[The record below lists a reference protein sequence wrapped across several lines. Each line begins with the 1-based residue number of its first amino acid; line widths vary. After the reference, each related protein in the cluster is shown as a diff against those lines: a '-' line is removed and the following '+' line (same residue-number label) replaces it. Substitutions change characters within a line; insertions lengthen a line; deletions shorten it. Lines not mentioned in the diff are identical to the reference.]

1 MTTQTIKQCI
11 SPAQVFESL
20 GKGLKMDFAE
30 AGTNDWSHID
40 NAARISISD
49 IYSGFLEFRYTPGFE
64 NNWERKQKESSKKYL
79 AEFIGYDGSNNER
92 YRVGIKS
99 NFYYTLIKIKD
110 DPHAKCGLKGFETYV
125 ESNGTLRFVDKATL
139 KDWIIEAI
147 EKARNFKNNKE
158 HSKALE
164 EVGHFS
170 SPEYRDWKKTAPRSR
185 GV

>member
-49 IYSGFLEFRYTPGFE
+49 IYSGFLEFRYTPGFD
-64 NNWERKQKESSKKYL
+64 NTLERQQKEKSANYSS
-79 AEFIGYDGSNNER
+79 EFLGYDGDRNER
-92 YRVGIKS
+92 YRVGTKS
-99 NFYYTLIKIKD
+99 NFYYTLIRIKD
-110 DPHAKCGLKGFETYV
+110 DACAKYGLKGFDLYMEV
-125 ESNGTLRFVDKATL
+125 NGTLRFVDKSIL

-158 HSKALE
+158 HNKALE
-164 EVGHFS
+164 EVGHYQS
-170 SPEYRDWKKTAPRSR
+170 AEYKQWSKSQRA
-185 GV
+185 V

>member
-64 NNWERKQKESSKKYL
+64 NNQERKQKEKAINYSS
-79 AEFIGYDGSNNER
+79 EFLGYDGNRNER
-92 YRVGIKS
+92 YRVGTKS
-99 NFYYTLIKIKD
+99 IFYYTLVKIKD
-110 DPHAKCGLKGFETYV
+110 DPHAKYGLKGFEVYM
-125 ESNGTLRFVDKATL
+125 EINGALRFVDKATM
-139 KDWIIEAI
+139 KDWVISYIET
-147 EKARNFKNNKE
+147 ARNFKNNKE
-158 HSKALE
+158 HNKLLE
-164 EVGHFS
+164 EVGHYQ
-170 SPEYRDWKKTAPRSR
+170 SPEYKQWSKSQRA
-185 GV
+185 V

>member
-125 ESNGTLRFVDKATL
+125 ESNGTLRFVDKTTL

-147 EKARNFKNNKE
+147 EKARNLKNKTEHNKL
-158 HSKALE
+158 LE
-164 EVGHFS
+164 EVGHYQ
-170 SPEYRDWKKTAPRSR
+170 SPEYKQWSKSQRA
-185 GV
+185 V